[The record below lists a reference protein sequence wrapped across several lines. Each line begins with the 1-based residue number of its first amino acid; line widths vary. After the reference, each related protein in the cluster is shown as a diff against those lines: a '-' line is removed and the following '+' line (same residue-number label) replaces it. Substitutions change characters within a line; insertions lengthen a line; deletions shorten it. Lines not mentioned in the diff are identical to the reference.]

1 MFTLLENARSNTVG
15 KILVSTEFKL
25 LLLEHG
31 WESLPISF
39 IRTVAK
45 SADAPL
51 KSLMQIVERLS
62 LKEQDEVMRNG
73 RNTFTH
79 MAILWPEL
87 FDALKI
93 WQCDSQQDALQK
105 LCELPCVP
113 QTWTP
118 LECAKQEETFLY
130 LCGSG
135 YMESRFIEQLS
146 KNTTDSSLLIHT
158 LCRHPSPQ
166 VRYALLVYCQLTRDD
181 LLSLLDDADAG
192 VRSLLPMHL
201 ADDRA
206 SLTRLST
213 DDEELVRSAVAE
225 FTPDEV
231 LQHRLAEDTSPLV
244 ALRLLHNKTLSDS
257 VLETLMHHPCALQP
271 TQPQISFDARRHEES
286 KAEYAS
292 RQYRLINHT
301 PWSVD
306 QEQQDRIFEM
316 NCLLIHHPRIPD
328 AFLQTV
334 ADSSH
339 TNLKWELAVRD
350 ALPQQVINTLLQDDN
365 SDIVNELRRQC
376 VSKGFPCELDFAALA
391 HSSDIDEVYL
401 AARHPQCPV
410 DLLEHIY
417 LTGNYKI
424 RAAVVE
430 NIGVPLAL
438 LERCLE
444 EYKDASDFNLQFFV
458 LGGLASAPNS
468 SEAILLTLA
477 DHPVQEVRWY
487 LSNRTQFF
495 PSLVEKL
502 IHDKKADIRACL
514 AQNPACPESAL
525 MILMQDKSVKVRRA
539 LAENP
544 SLPLSALEVLVNDDD
559 ARTARICKRHYNIR
573 LKAQKSI
580 KE

>member
-146 KNTTDSSLLIHT
+146 KNTTDSRLLIHT

-166 VRYALLVYCQLTRDD
+166 IRHALLVYCQLTRDD

-206 SLTRLST
+206 NLERLST
-213 DDEELVRSAVAE
+213 DSEALVRSAVAE
-225 FTPDEV
+225 FTPHED
-231 LQHRLAEDTSPLV
+231 LQHRLAEDASPLV
-244 ALRLLHNKTLSDS
+244 ASRLLRNNTLYDS
-257 VLETLMHHPCALQP
+257 VLERLIHHPCALQP
-271 TQPQISFDARRHEES
+271 SASQISFYARRYGETKNECT
-286 KAEYAS
+286 S
-292 RQYRLINHT
+292 RQYSLINHM
-301 PWSVD
+301 PRSVD
-306 QEQQDRIFEM
+306 QARQDQIFEM

-334 ADSSH
+334 ATSSH
-339 TNLKWELAVRD
+339 KNLKRELAVRD
-350 ALPQQVINTLLQDDN
+350 ALPRQVIDTLLQDAD
-365 SDIVNELRRQC
+365 SEIVNELRRQC
-376 VSKGFPCELDFAALA
+376 VNKDIACELDFTALA
-391 HSSDIDEVYL
+391 HSTDRDEIYL
-401 AARHPQCPV
+401 AAEHPQCPV
-410 DLLEHIY
+410 ELLEHIY
-417 LTGNYKI
+417 LTGDYKI
-424 RAAVVE
+424 RSAVLQ
-430 NIGVPLAL
+430 NACTPLAL

-444 EYKDASDFNLQFFV
+444 EYKETSDFNLQLSV

-477 DHPVQEVRWY
+477 DHPNQSVRWG
-487 LSNRTQFF
+487 LSYRTHFF
-495 PSLVEKL
+495 PALLEKL
-502 IHDKKADIRACL
+502 IHDKKADVRACL